1 MRRTRWT
8 VVLACLATTTALS
21 LVAFDLTLRNRGWV
35 PALTAWGAATGA
47 VIAVVILIAGLA
59 VRRLRAKQATW
70 ITPTGAAATAAGAQA
85 SALAGSCIGGVYAGG
100 LVCALLAPASP
111 AMSDLALTSGLC
123 LVACA
128 VWCGV
133 GLLVEHWCAIDSSDD
148 DDDRPTGP
156 ARSGGAAT
164 PGAAA

>member
-8 VVLACLATTTALS
+8 TVLACFATTTVLS
-21 LVAFDLTLRNRGWV
+21 LVALDLILRSRGWI
-35 PALTAWGAATGA
+35 PALTAWGAATGL
-47 VIAVVILIAGLA
+47 VIAMVILVAGLA
-59 VRRLRAKQATW
+59 VRRLRARQATW

-100 LVCALLAPASP
+100 LACALLAPASP
-111 AMSDLALTSGLC
+111 AISDLALTSGLC
-123 LVACA
+123 LAACA

-148 DDDRPTGP
+148 DDDHSTGP

>member
-8 VVLACLATTTALS
+8 VVLACFATTTVLS
-21 LVAFDLTLRNRGWV
+21 LVAFDLTLRSRGWV
-35 PALTAWGAATGA
+35 PAVTSWGAATGLI
-47 VIAVVILIAGLA
+47 IAVVILIAGLA
-59 VRRLRAKQATW
+59 VRRLRARQATW

-100 LVCALLAPASP
+100 LACALLAPASP

-123 LVACA
+123 LAACA
-128 VWCGV
+128 AWCGV

-148 DDDRPTGP
+148 DDDHPSASMR
-156 ARSGGAAT
+156 GGGTTT
-164 PGAAA
+164 PGATA